1 VISSNADLY
10 KTVKDLSNELRGAGE
25 EQWSAALDD
34 TLSISSVA
42 GEILGE
48 TRLQL
53 KRLLSAEVATR
64 LGLKGQVVESLSYLD
79 RILGR

>member
-10 KTVKDLSNELRGAGE
+10 KTVKDLSHELRDAGK

-34 TLSISSVA
+34 ALSISSVA

-64 LGLKGQVVESLSYLD
+64 LSLRGQVVESLSYLD